1 MKKTMIA
8 LVALTAT
15 FAACTKSDDIKISN
29 GPAINFAGSYIEN
42 ATKAEL
48 TTDNIAHFKAFAN
61 VGGTAFWNDIT
72 VSKGASAWTHNGSTQ
87 YWIKNSNYGFAAYAP
102 ANANVS
108 SMAYDAANNKLG
120 FNFTSDGETDLLLG
134 AETVTTKGDFS
145 SGVPDAVQIPFS
157 HALSKVQFK
166 FKNTEADNVRMT
178 INSVKVY
185 GFGTGCEISQSAISP
200 VTVAGGSQVAEANGY
215 DLTAPAAFVGN
226 NTVETPSKFYVP
238 QTMQGNVKV
247 KINVKVEMKAADG
260 NTWIP
265 MVTNDKVITIPAS
278 STSWASNTVYVYTA
292 ELSYQSIEGSGQ
304 DLEIKFGAPTVNAW
318 STPSTEATL

>member
-1 MKKTMIA
+1 MKKTIIA
-8 LVALTAT
+8 LVTLTTT

-29 GPAINFAGSYIEN
+29 GPAIDFAGSYIEN

-48 TTDNIAHFKAFAN
+48 TTDNIADFKAFAN
-61 VGGTAFWNDIT
+61 VGGTAFWNNIT
-72 VSKGASAWTHNGSTQ
+72 VSKGASAWSHNGSTQ

-102 ANANVS
+102 ASANVS

-134 AETVTTKGDFS
+134 ATSVTTGDFTN
-145 SGVPDAVQIPFS
+145 GVPSAVQIPFS
-157 HALSKVQFK
+157 HALSKVQFR
-166 FKNTEADNVRMT
+166 FRNTEADNVRMT

-200 VTVAGGSQVAEANGY
+200 VAVAEASQVAEANGY

-292 ELSYQSIEGSGQ
+292 QLSYENIDGSGQ

-318 STPSTEATL
+318 NTPSTDSAL